1 MVAIKAERGGG
12 GKSKGGG
19 GGGSGSKSKGGGGQG
34 NNNPAS
40 QKKNGPLHPALFM
53 SNKRMLEILR
63 CDDIDLD
70 LLKHGAAKIVKQHP
84 KVHHK
89 ELRWELSEQEP
100 EWAQMLSGEGW
111 EGEEYPSAMGFE
123 KDIEHV
129 MIKIKSISTRKIN
142 NQQKKA
148 RKQSGDPDDEEMEV
162 GAGDSNGDDDSGGA
176 GGGDAYMMSGG
187 LGDETPAAQPWS
199 PQPFRRLD
207 WMHKNGQGSATRGS
221 SHGGDRAD
229 VIEQEEEEEDIYR
242 STPQLRRRAVTPTL
256 NSHAERK
263 KRLRARDPH
272 ITPTRVSRHPD
283 LHSNRMF
290 GEEDDEAGFVGV
302 FTAPRRG
309 RASTGG
315 LNGTRRG
322 EDTSRVRSRG
332 KTPFVDLC
340 SDSD

>member
-1 MVAIKAERGGG
+1 MVAIKTERGGG

-19 GGGSGSKSKGGGGQG
+19 GQR
-34 NNNPAS
+34 NNNLAS
-40 QKKNGPLHPALFM
+40 QKKSGPLHPALFM

-63 CDDIDLD
+63 CDDADLD

-100 EWAQMLSGEGW
+100 EWAQMLSGERW
-111 EGEEYPSAMGFE
+111 EGEGYPSAAGFE

-142 NQQKKA
+142 NEKKKV
-148 RKQSGDPDDEEMEV
+148 RKQNGNPDDEEV
-162 GAGDSNGDDDSGGA
+162 KGGAGDSDGDGDSSGA

-187 LGDETPAAQPWS
+187 LGDETPAAQPRS

-221 SHGGDRAD
+221 SHGENRAN
-229 VIEQEEEEEDIYR
+229 VIEQEEEEDIYG
-242 STPQLRRRAVTPTL
+242 STPPLRSRAVTPTL
-256 NSHAERK
+256 NAHAERK
-263 KRLRARDPH
+263 KQVRARDCH

-290 GEEDDEAGFVGV
+290 GEEDDEAGFVGI
-302 FTAPRRG
+302 FTAPPRG
-309 RASTGG
+309 RAFIGG

-322 EDTSRVRSRG
+322 EDTSMGRSRE
-332 KTPFVDLC
+332 KTPFIDLC
-340 SDSD
+340 SDYE